1 MQFDTVVAGGQVVTA
16 ADTFRADVGI
26 IDGRIACLA
35 QGLAGSAAKVI
46 DATDRLVLPGGIDA
60 HCHLDQQ
67 SPAGIN
73 HADDFLSGTRS
84 AAAGGTTTIIPFANQ
99 RHGQPLRL
107 AVDAYREKAEKAVI
121 DYAFHLIL
129 CDPNAGV
136 IGQELPS
143 LIEEGY
149 TSFKVFMAYDS
160 LHVSDR
166 QILELM
172 DLSRRERTL
181 VMIHAENHD
190 CCEWLTEKL
199 LAEGRTEP
207 RYHAVAHGDP
217 VEREATYRAIAL
229 AEVAGAQVLIVH
241 VSSGNAMREIAA
253 AQQRGIPVLAETCP
267 QYLFLSEADMD
278 RPGFEGAKFI
288 CSPPPRERG
297 NQELIWRGIQTGVFQ
312 VFSSDHAPYRFEG
325 TGGKGR
331 HGHDAA
337 FNRIAN
343 GVPGLATR
351 LPLLF
356 SAGVRQGRI
365 SLQRFVEITATN
377 PAKIYGLYP
386 RKGSIAVGADADL
399 AIWDPGRK
407 VMIRKEMLHDNMD
420 YTPYEGMQ
428 VEGWPVI
435 TMSRGEVVCADGEV
449 TAERGR
455 GRFLPCDRIQEM
467 NACL

>member
-1 MQFDTVVAGGQVVTA
+1 MQFDTVVAGGTVVTA
-16 ADTFRADVGI
+16 ADTFHADVGI
-26 IDGRIACLA
+26 IDGRIACLGPNLSSSA
-35 QGLAGSAAKVI
+35 QKVI
-46 DATDRLVLPGGIDA
+46 DATGRLVLPGGIDA

-67 SPAGIN
+67 SPAGVD
-73 HADDFLSGTRS
+73 HADDFFSGTRS

-99 RHGQPLRL
+99 RHGHPLKE
-107 AVDAYREKAEKAVI
+107 VVEAYREKAQKAVI

-129 CDPNAGV
+129 CDPNPGV
-136 IGQELPS
+136 IEHELPS

-149 TSFKVFMAYDS
+149 TSFKVFMAYDN

-172 DLSRRERTL
+172 DLSRREHTL
-181 VMIHAENHD
+181 VMVHAENHD

-199 LAEGRTEP
+199 LTAGMTQP
-207 RYHAVAHGDP
+207 KYHVVAHGDP

-267 QYLFLSEADMD
+267 QYLFLSDDDMD

-288 CSPPPRERG
+288 CSPPPRERE
-297 NQELIWRGIQTGVFQ
+297 NQDLIWRGIQTGVFQ

-325 TGGKGR
+325 ASGKGR
-331 HGHDAA
+331 HGHDAP
-337 FNRIAN
+337 FNKIAN
-343 GVPGLATR
+343 GIPGLATR

-356 SAGVRQGRI
+356 SAGVRRGRI

-386 RKGSIAVGADADL
+386 RKGSIAIGSDADL
-399 AIWDPGRK
+399 AIWDPEK
-407 VMIRKEMLHDNMD
+407 IVTITKKLLHDNMD
-420 YTPYEGMQ
+420 YTPYEGME
-428 VEGWPVI
+428 VEGWPVL
-435 TMSRGEVVCADGEV
+435 TMSRGDVICADGEI
-449 TAERGR
+449 TAVRGR
-455 GRFLPCDRIQEM
+455 GQFLPCDRIQNM
-467 NACL
+467 SAYL